1 MEANS
6 WVKLM
11 VAGLLAMTNRLYL
24 FPFCSFCSPPNYLV
38 CLHHLD
44 SGASLALAVT
54 TSLLRTIGIV
64 LC

>member
-11 VAGLLAMTNRLYL
+11 VAGSLAMTNRLYL
-24 FPFCSFCSPPNYLV
+24 FRSFCSPPNYLV

-44 SGASLALAVT
+44 PGVSLALAVT
-54 TSLLRTIGIV
+54 TSLLRTIGAV